1 MRTNFGNKN
10 GQLTLYPPKKW
21 KEFLKINILF
31 ASWGMGTLKGSLIQF
46 LINLVYLLSS
56 SKMSVSLLITEK
68 SLWISCWHVCVC
80 LRKKPTEGRVYFLSW
95 PQFLSVTRLQTSSVV
110 YFLVIKVDE
119 TGHVYGQLK
128 TVPGSYT
135 SFFHMSILGVDS
147 KYYFRQRYDFI
158 PVSKSLE

>member
-1 MRTNFGNKN
+1 MKRIPENPF
-10 GQLTLYPPKKW
+10 
-21 KEFLKINILF
+21 
-31 ASWGMGTLKGSLIQF
+31 
-46 LINLVYLLSS
+46 YLLSS

-68 SLWISCWHVCVC
+68 ILWLSCGHVCVC

-135 SFFHMSILGVDS
+135 SFFHKSILGVDS

-158 PVSKSLE
+158 PVSKSLESDRRTACLSKIWSYFNVLVEKFDFKFKIWLK